1 MPHIVDGISLYSNYL
16 HSDELFM
23 KISNLRDI
31 RKSWLLHGDPPAVDL
46 ENQLGMTVYRSW
58 QRCLKS
64 GLEAFQKQLPDNI
77 LSGGILQSRIEQR
90 HELIALAKPTMNYLH
105 GLMAGSGG
113 VILLSDHQGVIVHSV
128 GDPQFVSKAD
138 RVLLKTGA
146 SWLEKHRGT
155 NAIGT
160 ALIERT
166 AVSVN
171 GSEHFLENNGFL
183 SCTAAPIFSPDGKI
197 SGVLD
202 ISTDK
207 NAYHPHTIGLIK
219 ATVHSLEKQLFVI
232 NESQYAL
239 ILKVH
244 SSAEGLGS
252 MGEGIIGLD
261 EEGTIIGIDRAALS
275 LIQINALDIGAVKI
289 QQLIEVSLNQL
300 FDNAK
305 KEQSKVYEYRT
316 HFAKSLFFKITV
328 SHSYSYKAYE
338 KGLNASA
345 PPSHS
350 TDPTSHHDFESGAL
364 KQLSRIAIQKTLEQ
378 TNGNI
383 SLAAKL
389 LRISRNTLYRYL
401 KD

>member
-1 MPHIVDGISLYSNYL
+1 MKTSN
-16 HSDELFM
+16 
-23 KISNLRDI
+23 IRDI
-31 RKSWLLHGDPPAVDL
+31 RRSWLLRGEVPSVDL
-46 ENQLGMTVYRSW
+46 ETRLGITVYRSW
-58 QRCLKS
+58 KRCLQS
-64 GLEAFQKQLPDNI
+64 GLEAFQKQLPENI
-77 LSGGILQSRIEQR
+77 LSGEILQSRIDHR
-90 HELIALAKPTMNYLH
+90 RELIAVAKPTMNYLH

-155 NAIGT
+155 NEIGT
-160 ALIERT
+160 ALVEQT

-183 SCTAAPIFSPDGKI
+183 SCTAAPIFSPNGKV

-207 NAYHPHTIGLIK
+207 SAYHPHTIGLVK
-219 ATVHSLEKQLFVI
+219 ATVHSLEKQLFLI
-232 NESQYAL
+232 QESDYAL

-244 SSAEGLGS
+244 TTPEGLGS
-252 MGEGIIGLD
+252 MGEGMIGID
-261 EEGTIIGIDRAALS
+261 EDGVIIGIDRTAIS
-275 LIQINALDIGAVKI
+275 LLEINALDIGVVRI
-289 QQLIEVSLNQL
+289 QQILDIPLNGL
-300 FDNAK
+300 FDRAIK
-305 KEQSKVYEYRT
+305 GIGKTCEIKTYFGKV
-316 HFAKSLFFKITV
+316 LFFKTLL
-328 SHSYSYKAYE
+328 SQSYKPRFQSKNPE
-338 KGLNASA
+338 TSIN
-345 PPSHS
+345 PS
-350 TDPTSHHDFESGAL
+350 TQEEATSEDL
-364 KQLSRIAIQKTLEQ
+364 KQLSKIAIQKTLEK

-401 KD
+401 KA

>member
-1 MPHIVDGISLYSNYL
+1 LSNSFSLYSSYL
-16 HSDELFM
+16 TPKELLM

-31 RKSWLLHGDPPAVDL
+31 RRSWLLHGDPPEAGL

-58 QRCLKS
+58 QRCLQS

-90 HELIALAKPTMNYLH
+90 QELIALAKPTMNYLH

-160 ALIERT
+160 ALIERS

-202 ISTDK
+202 ISTDRS
-207 NAYHPHTIGLIK
+207 AYHPHTIGLVK
-219 ATVHSLEKQLFVI
+219 ATVHSLEKQLFAT
-232 NESQYAL
+232 NNSQYTL

-244 SSAEGLGS
+244 NSPEGLGS
-252 MGEGIIGLD
+252 MGEGMIGLGED
-261 EEGTIIGIDRAALS
+261 GTILGIDRTALS
-275 LIQINALDIGAVKI
+275 LIQINALDIGATKI
-289 QQLIEVSLNQL
+289 QQLINISLNEL
-300 FDNAK
+300 FDGARKDKNSIR
-305 KEQSKVYEYRT
+305 EFRT
-316 HFAKSLFFKITV
+316 HFNQSLFFKIEL
-328 SHSYSYKAYE
+328 SQSYSYKSFE
-338 KGLNASA
+338 KSSNSKRGEVAEFDVS
-345 PPSHS
+345 S
-350 TDPTSHHDFESGAL
+350 DFESGAL
-364 KQLSRIAIQKTLEQ
+364 KQLSKIAIQKTLEK

-401 KD
+401 RG